1 MRRVRDQ
8 RGFSLIELGVVLILI
23 GIMLGIAVPAVRY
36 SAQSSALRAGADGL
50 SAQIQLARQKA
61 VDTQATL
68 VLRFAQDSVGC
79 DFHVRD
85 TAGRVSGQWSLP
97 PDILYAS
104 GSAPGITFTGDG
116 RASPA
121 AYIVLQ
127 DPRARRDTLSVQAS
141 GLVLHQ

>member
-1 MRRVRDQ
+1 MCRARHEL
-8 RGFSLIELGVVLILI
+8 GFSLVELGVVLILI
-23 GIMLGIAVPAVRY
+23 GIVLGIAVPAVRY
-36 SAQSSALRAGADGL
+36 STQSSALRAGADGL

-68 VLRFAQDSVGC
+68 ILRFAQDSLGS

-85 TAGRVSGQWSLP
+85 ASGAVTGKWSLP
-97 PDILYAS
+97 PDILYAN
-104 GSAPGITFTGDG
+104 GSVKGITFSSDG

-121 AYIVLQ
+121 AYVVLQ

-141 GLVLHQ
+141 GMVLHQ